1 MNDDGHE
8 QEQTDYPKQR
18 PKVAEVFRVTI
29 DPVGTD
35 KNLQIAKQMPD
46 HKEDQNDAR
55 ERDNHFFSNRRA
67 IKSSKDIH
75 DDLAHAEARRTLFEI
90 MNAARSVKAAS
101 LRTRFGLSIRLV
113 ALVE

>member
-1 MNDDGHE
+1 MSDNE
-8 QEQTDYPKQR
+8 K
-18 PKVAEVFRVTI
+18 
-29 DPVGTD
+29 
-35 KNLQIAKQMPD
+35 
-46 HKEDQNDAR
+46 DQNDAG
-55 ERDNHFFSNRRA
+55 ECDDHFLPNGRA

-101 LRTRFGLSIRLV
+101 LRTRFGLSIRLL